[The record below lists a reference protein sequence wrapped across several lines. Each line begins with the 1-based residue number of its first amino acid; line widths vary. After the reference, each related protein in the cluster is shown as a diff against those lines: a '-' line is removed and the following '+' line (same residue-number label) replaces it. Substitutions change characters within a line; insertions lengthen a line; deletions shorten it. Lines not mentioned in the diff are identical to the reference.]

1 MAIPLNLKFIILRDH
16 KEEELIQFRI
26 KVIWNGKQ
34 ILARVTKTV
43 TYYIPNKS

>member
-1 MAIPLNLKFIILRDH
+1 MTMPLNLKSVILKDH

-34 ILARVTKTV
+34 ILAKVTKTV
-43 TYYIPNKS
+43 TY